1 MMARASRD
9 NSSLE
14 VTPTGIPSVHMCSM
28 SAVDL
33 ALGGGEH
40 HVLPLRVPTI
50 VFRNRPS
57 FHSMFWNL
65 ACGWMELI
73 ELSGWLGTT
82 VSENVPTVPDRS
94 RNWFSVISSPL
105 LTSCVKSLYLLS
117 TQSGMNGAL
126 PLIWGGL

>member
-1 MMARASRD
+1 MTRASRD

-40 HVLPLRVPTI
+40 RVLPLRVSTI
-50 VFRNRPS
+50 IFQNGPS

-73 ELSGWLGTT
+73 ELSDWLGAM
-82 VSENVPTVPDRS
+82 VSENVPTVPERS
-94 RNWFSVISSPL
+94 RNWFSVLSSPL
-105 LTSCVKSLYLLS
+105 LTSCGKSL
-117 TQSGMNGAL
+117 
-126 PLIWGGL
+126 